1 MIMKRAWFGFGVA
14 CFFGAAVAC
23 NPFAPDQSV
32 VLDVEKI
39 DTLATSLVG
48 SPLIVVLIVTIDM
61 CQSFDHIEATSV
73 ASGASLTAWGI
84 DATIGNKN
92 IACPTIIKSE
102 AHSYQFKPSVRGPFQ
117 ITVDRGRVSPLTAT
131 VQVQ

>member
-1 MIMKRAWFGFGVA
+1 MRRAWFGIGVA
-14 CFFGAAVAC
+14 CVVGAAVAC

-32 VLDVEKI
+32 VLGVEKM
-39 DTLATSLVG
+39 DAPATSPVG
-48 SPLIVVLIVTIDM
+48 SALTVVLTVIIDM

-73 ASGASLTAWGI
+73 SSGASLTAWGR
-84 DATIGNKN
+84 DGTIGNKHVV
-92 IACPTIIKSE
+92 CPTIIKWE
-102 AHSYQFKPSVRGPFQ
+102 AHSYQFNPSTRGPFQ

>member
-1 MIMKRAWFGFGVA
+1 MTRAWFGMAVVSLVTV
-14 CFFGAAVAC
+14 AVAC

-32 VLDVEKI
+32 LLGVEKM
-39 DTLATSLVG
+39 DAPATSPLG
-48 SPLIVVLIVTIDM
+48 SPLTVVLTVTINM

-73 ASGASLTAWGI
+73 ASGASLTAWGV
-84 DATIGNKN
+84 DASIGNKDVT
-92 IACPTIIKSE
+92 CPTIIKSE
-102 AHSYQFKPSVRGPFQ
+102 AHSYQFNPSVRGPFQ

>member
-1 MIMKRAWFGFGVA
+1 MKRAWFGISVA
-14 CFFGAAVAC
+14 CLVGAGVAC

-32 VLDVEKI
+32 VLDVEKM
-39 DTLATSLVG
+39 DAPATSPVG
-48 SPLIVVLIVTIDM
+48 SPLTVVLTVTINM

-73 ASGASLTAWGI
+73 ASGASLTAWGL
-84 DATIGNKN
+84 DASIGNKD
-92 IACPTIIKSE
+92 IVCPTIIKSE
-102 AHSYQFKPSVRGPFQ
+102 PHSYQFNPTTRGPFQ